1 VTEVFEIL
9 RRQSAG
15 VLVGIMGTLEV
26 EYGDDRQLLQ
36 RSSTSWTRVQTAL
49 NPQAA
54 LPQSRRTLGRTVTI
68 PQVHY
73 EDAHQLRQS
82 GYNRRAN
89 LQRLE
94 SVWWSDSL
102 SSPLLAATK

>member
-1 VTEVFEIL
+1 MAEEFEIL
-9 RRQSAG
+9 RRQTAG
-15 VLVGIMGTLEV
+15 VSRNHGDCRSWIWWWSTTVAEELHIMDSGTNNLE
-26 EYGDDRQLLQ
+26 
-36 RSSTSWTRVQTAL
+36 SSGCS
-49 NPQAA
+49 AA
-54 LPQSRRTLGRTVTI
+54 GA
-68 PQVHY
+68 H